1 MLAET
6 VIIMMMK
13 TNRRCLC
20 WGTGKNHRQIL
31 FFSPTGSPAGN
42 PRGAW
47 AGRALL
53 GWRAVEMNNYQ
64 RVHRRGV
71 LQDAGVLNFPW
82 KLRGRYLV
90 EREGEVH
97 ISNFLH
103 INYKLGLY
111 PSWHF
116 FSLWVANTT
125 LSYTGAMQANL
136 DFLPSQHTALCSSP
150 TKKQRKCGKP
160 ARGGKIGTQKL
171 KVTCTWKC

>member
-42 PRGAW
+42 PGGAW

-53 GWRAVEMNNYQ
+53 GWRAVEINNYQ

-71 LQDAGVLNFPW
+71 LQDASVLNFPW
-82 KLRGRYLV
+82 KLRERYLV

-103 INYKLGLY
+103 VNYKLGLY

-125 LSYTGAMQANL
+125 LWVTQGPCRQTWIFYQANTQPFVVHL
-136 DFLPSQHTALCSSP
+136 
-150 TKKQRKCGKP
+150 QRNKENVVNQQEVV
-160 ARGGKIGTQKL
+160 R
-171 KVTCTWKC
+171 